1 MATGR
6 IRTLKPE
13 LLEDAK
19 TANLSD
25 LEFRLFV
32 STILLVDDHGNARGD
47 VAYIQGA
54 ALWASRHP
62 RETVASALA
71 ELSRLGLLTF
81 YDVRGQLFVAVT
93 NWTKHQKVDKPSK
106 PRMPLLTDHEASIIA
121 GDALLSRDPRETLA
135 NVVAR
140 PSRDPRETLAP
151 DRDLD
156 LDLDLDPDRD
166 RDQRTTLAEG
176 SSSPLPGC
184 SPGVSVRDLESIY
197 RLYPRKEGKKAG
209 LQRAKVQIKTAEQL
223 ERFRMAVTN
232 YCQKLQAEHT
242 LPKFVKHF
250 DTFMSCWEDY
260 LDPAVIR
267 TVRQMDPQNLTARD
281 LLDIAEEQEANEQCR
296 VQPLDGLPAR
306 GVSHGSHQR

>member
-1 MATGR
+1 MAGGR

-13 LLEDAK
+13 ILEDTK
-19 TANLSD
+19 TARLSAQQ
-25 LEFRLFV
+25 FRLFV
-32 STILLVDDHGNARGD
+32 AAIVLADDYGNLRAEPGQIHGQVFWGAPDAPRDVDRLLRELHELELLTLYEARGQRY
-47 VAYIQGA
+47 AHIAG
-54 ALWASRHP
+54 W
-62 RETVASALA
+62 E
-71 ELSRLGLLTF
+71 
-81 YDVRGQLFVAVT
+81 
-93 NWTKHQKVDKPSK
+93 KHQRVDKPSR
-106 PRMPLLTDHEASIIA
+106 PRLPRPSDEGCIA
-121 GDALLSRDPRETLA
+121 L
-135 NVVAR
+135 AR